1 MEVLEL
7 TRSLISC
14 PSVTPKNEGVLDLL
28 EKELSEIGPGVK
40 QAGDGLASV
49 AGNIAIISGAMAG
62 LGSLVS
68 PLYLLAGGLMSISGG
83 LTAIAFSGLLAMPV
97 FAALTGLA
105 AIAPVLEGLGS
116 FFGMGGDNESS
127 SSDSSMKDVVDAI
140 NELRGDISTQ
150 PIVLTIDGKAVQR
163 ISRVQSRQSAATRG
177 SR

>member
-1 MEVLEL
+1 MGEVRAVSDSEYE
-7 TRSLISC
+7 S
-14 PSVTPKNEGVLDLL
+14 SVNDSEWVLVDCWAPWC
-28 EKELSEIGPGVK
+28 GPCK
-40 QAGDGLASV
+40 
-49 AGNIAIISGAMAG
+49 
-62 LGSLVS
+62 
-68 PLYLLAGGLMSISGG
+68 
-83 LTAIAFSGLLAMPV
+83 
-97 FAALTGLA
+97 